1 MVKYLKDVFE
11 DWTKADVIRVVSL
24 VIAFFAFL
32 FALAESESKERDY
45 RLTPKVVTVKGD
57 NGEEYKCLVSEV
69 AMQCDLQRESK

>member
-11 DWTKADVIRVVSL
+11 DWTKEDFIRVVFL

-45 RLTPKVVTVKGD
+45 RLTPKVVKVKGD

-69 AMQCDLQRESK
+69 TMQCDFQRGRK